1 MFEACFDG
9 FEAGFEVRCLRF
21 VLKGLRLVSGV

>member
-9 FEAGFEVRCLRF
+9 FEAGLRCLRF